1 MSGKPKYIQIE
12 DSILNQIK
20 GGNLRPGDQIPTE
33 AELCDTFMVSRMTVN
48 KAIQSL
54 ASKGYINRVAG
65 KGSFVTNVHIQ
76 KPIVKI
82 PQSFSEDMRSI
93 GLTGLQDIPGKRT
106 ARSRCPGPERGQ
118 GRHGALFLPHP
129 YRQ

>member
-76 KPIVKI
+76 KPIVQI
-82 PQSFSEDMRSI
+82 PVPGWWI
-93 GLTGLQDIPGKRT
+93 TGYTGE
-106 ARSRCPGPERGQ
+106 ANCPKP
-118 GRHGALFLPHP
+118 LPRP
-129 YRQ
+129 

>member
-65 KGSFVTNVHIQ
+65 KIRAKAENRPGVTRSNQWVNVGGS
-76 KPIVKI
+76 
-82 PQSFSEDMRSI
+82 
-93 GLTGLQDIPGKRT
+93 LT
-106 ARSRCPGPERGQ
+106 
-118 GRHGALFLPHP
+118 
-129 YRQ
+129 

>member
-20 GGNLRPGDQIPTE
+20 GGDLRPGDQIPTE
-33 AELCDTFMVSRMTVN
+33 AELCDTFKVSRMTVN

-76 KPIVKI
+76 KPIVRI
-82 PQSFSEDMRSI
+82 PQSFI
-93 GLTGLQDIPGKRT
+93 
-106 ARSRCPGPERGQ
+106 
-118 GRHGALFLPHP
+118 
-129 YRQ
+129 

>member
-1 MSGKPKYIQIE
+1 MSGKHKYIQIE
-12 DSILNQIK
+12 EFHTQSGK
-20 GGNLRPGDQIPTE
+20 SGTCGPGDQIPTE
-33 AELCDTFMVSRMTVN
+33 AELCDTFQVSRMTVN

-76 KPIVKI
+76 KPIVRI

-93 GLTGLQDIPGKRT
+93 GLTPGSPAGGLQDIPGKRT
-106 ARSRCPGPERGQ
+106 A
-118 GRHGALFLPHP
+118 
-129 YRQ
+129 